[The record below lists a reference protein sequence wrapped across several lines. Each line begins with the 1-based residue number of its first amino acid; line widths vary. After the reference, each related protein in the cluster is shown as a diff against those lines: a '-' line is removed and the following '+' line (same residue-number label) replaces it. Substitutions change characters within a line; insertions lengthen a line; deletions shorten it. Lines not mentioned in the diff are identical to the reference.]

1 MTDSSQ
7 VTTRLVKNIKWTA
20 FIEIAARIVSP
31 LLLIIL
37 AKLIAPEYFGLVST
51 ATISIT
57 FFNIFWDAGLSKAL
71 VQDQQISTGSAN
83 VIFWANLC
91 LSIVVYILLFFF
103 APAIAGFFNSP
114 GSELVIRVLGVQL
127 IIGSLGSVQQN
138 LQVREINYKPLFF
151 VRLFTAI
158 VPALVAIPM
167 ALLDFRVWAL
177 VAGNLS
183 GSILGVIFLWI
194 QSPWR
199 PIIKVNFSI
208 LPRLLRYGL
217 WVMFEGI
224 LGWFISMGDNLWV
237 GHFLGTQSLG
247 IYQVGWSI
255 STVIFSI
262 ALTPLISMLF
272 PAFSRLS
279 GDEESRNTLY
289 WKAVKLINSLCLPM
303 GIGLFFTGGYIEQ
316 VLVNDNWSGVG
327 GVISWIGLMM
337 GISWTVG
344 VNTELYRAIGRP
356 DVNTKIV
363 FICVLYYA
371 PVYYFA
377 SQLGLSTFTVF
388 RFLVALMA
396 LPIHY
401 YLMTRILKI
410 SVLHYFK
417 NLRSIFL
424 SLLIMVLVLTGIT
437 WIENTFNLINSPL
450 LMLVVLV
457 FAGLVSYLGILL
469 AVDKKFIVGF
479 INLVKEVTR
488 KEKNA

>member
-1 MTDSSQ
+1 MP
-7 VTTRLVKNIKWTA
+7 A
-20 FIEIAARIVSP
+20 
-31 LLLIIL
+31 L
-37 AKLIAPEYFGLVST
+37 AKLWFRINRSAPDRQCNFLGEFMFVHSS
-51 ATISIT
+51 SI
-57 FFNIFWDAGLSKAL
+57 F
-71 VQDQQISTGSAN
+71 
-83 VIFWANLC
+83 
-91 LSIVVYILLFFF
+91 LLFFF

-262 ALTPLISMLF
+262 LT
-272 PAFSRLS
+272 
-279 GDEESRNTLY
+279 
-289 WKAVKLINSLCLPM
+289 
-303 GIGLFFTGGYIEQ
+303 
-316 VLVNDNWSGVG
+316 
-327 GVISWIGLMM
+327 
-337 GISWTVG
+337 
-344 VNTELYRAIGRP
+344 
-356 DVNTKIV
+356 
-363 FICVLYYA
+363 
-371 PVYYFA
+371 
-377 SQLGLSTFTVF
+377 
-388 RFLVALMA
+388 
-396 LPIHY
+396 H
-401 YLMTRILKI
+401 
-410 SVLHYFK
+410 
-417 NLRSIFL
+417 
-424 SLLIMVLVLTGIT
+424 
-437 WIENTFNLINSPL
+437 
-450 LMLVVLV
+450 
-457 FAGLVSYLGILL
+457 
-469 AVDKKFIVGF
+469 
-479 INLVKEVTR
+479 
-488 KEKNA
+488 

>member
-51 ATISIT
+51 ATIAIT

-71 VQDQQISTGSAN
+71 VQDQQIITESAN

-91 LSIVVYILLFFF
+91 LSFVVYILLFFS

-194 QSPWR
+194 QSSWR
-199 PIIKVNFSI
+199 PSVKVNFSI
-208 LPRLLRYGL
+208 FPRLLRFGL
-217 WVMFEGI
+217 WVMFEGL

-262 ALTPLISMLF
+262 ALSPLISMLF

-279 GDEESRNTLY
+279 GDDESRNALY

-303 GIGLFFTGGYIEQ
+303 GIGLFFTGGYIER
-316 VLVNDNWSGVG
+316 VLVNQNWSGLG
-327 GVISWIGLMM
+327 AVISWIGLMM

-377 SQLGLSTFTVF
+377 SQLGLPTFIIF
-388 RFLVALMA
+388 RFIVAFLA

-401 YLMTRILKI
+401 ILMTKILKI
-410 SVLHYFK
+410 SVLEYFK
-417 NLRSIFL
+417 NLKSI
-424 SLLIMVLVLTGIT
+424 LLALLVMVLILTGII
-437 WIENTFNLINSPL
+437 WADNSFNLIDSSL
-450 LMLVVLV
+450 VMLIVLV
-457 FAGLVSYLGILL
+457 FTGFSSYLGMLL
-469 AVDKKFIVGF
+469 VLDKKFIIGF
-479 INLVKEVTR
+479 INLIKEVTR